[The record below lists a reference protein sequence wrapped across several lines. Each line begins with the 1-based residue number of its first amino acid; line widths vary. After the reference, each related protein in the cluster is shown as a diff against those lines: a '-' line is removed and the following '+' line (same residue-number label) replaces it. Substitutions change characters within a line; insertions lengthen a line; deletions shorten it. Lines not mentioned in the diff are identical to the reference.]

1 MKRSRRA
8 PLADA
13 AALNTTTA
21 SARAPSFTSARR
33 DRRGP
38 RGPCPR
44 RDEIAVPV
52 EAVLGHALER
62 RVVDVDDPEPLRVSM
77 RPLEVVQQTPHEGAL
92 HGRAVAVRPRDSIDV
107 RLEVRRPLR
116 IVDEPVTPGNVTEG
130 RAVHGSVD

>member
-44 RDEIAVPV
+44 RDEVAVPV

-62 RVVDVDDPEPLRVSM
+62 RVVDVDDPEALRVPV
-77 RPLEVVQQTPHEGAL
+77 RPLEVVEHAPDEVPL
-92 HGRAVAVRPRDSIDV
+92 HGCALRDRLRDRRDV
-107 RLEVRRPLR
+107 VLDVRRPLG
-116 IVDEPVTPGNVTEG
+116 IVNT
-130 RAVHGSVD
+130 AVVAADVAER